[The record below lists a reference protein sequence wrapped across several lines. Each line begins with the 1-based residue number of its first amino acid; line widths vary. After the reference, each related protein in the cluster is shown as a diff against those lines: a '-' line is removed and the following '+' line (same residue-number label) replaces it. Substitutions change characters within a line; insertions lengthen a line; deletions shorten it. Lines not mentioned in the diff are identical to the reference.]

1 MEFKQIAKNADLVSN
16 FNAGYLLA
24 YIQEKGNLNTT
35 YKELQEETGLTKGKI
50 NRALEILLS
59 LDLLEVEREKETRNI
74 ILKIKLKIKNLS
86 EKNIAC
92 EEKESFILCEK
103 IEKTYTREDLL
114 TPEDEES
121 LKKFHEQIDKEHKEL
136 TQKVDEILKK
146 RQEEK
151 NNKKNKAENIKMEKD
166 DEIIQALIA
175 QRENERKLTEQK
187 IQKDNEFISLQL
199 SVAEREEREE
209 KEKEKKKESNTKKE
223 IKEKEKEEK
232 EEGPKTS
239 FLVDEINL
247 PKIKLNS
254 KSNNVYLFYVIF
266 NDLYQKKYH
275 TSVLKSSKTMRM
287 CKYIISCINQ
297 DYWEKVVTAFL
308 SDNNQYLL
316 NRQHDISL
324 LAQDIQK
331 YYNLAVNPE
340 IKKVINIAKVQS
352 KVEDKENEKDILE
365 KQNNYKSIK
374 DQVEHL
380 LFCVEKDHNTIAQH
394 NLEGLLSEIQH
405 KYPGLYSYANE
416 KFQRIKIQMV
426 EYTEPEKPVFHDVL
440 KTEVEPKKE
449 EKLPDLPEDLA
460 RQLKEKMEEQRKR
473 LEQNEQ
479 ILREE
484 QKRKI
489 V

>member
-1 MEFKQIAKNADLVSN
+1 MFKQISKNADLVSN
-16 FNAGYLLA
+16 FNAGYLLS
-24 YIQEKGNLNTT
+24 YIQAKGNLCTT

-74 ILKIKLKIKNLS
+74 KLKIKLKIKNLS

-92 EEKESFILCEK
+92 EEKEAYILCEK

-121 LKKFHEQIDKEHKEL
+121 LKKFHEQINKEHKEL
-136 TQKVDEILKK
+136 TQKVDEVLKK

-151 NNKKNKAENIKMEKD
+151 KKNKDVKMEKD

-175 QRENERKLTEQK
+175 QRENEKKLTEQK
-187 IQKDNEFISLQL
+187 IQKNDEFISLQL
-199 SVAEREEREE
+199 SVVEREEREE

-239 FLVDEINL
+239 FLVDEINNL

-254 KSNNVYLFYVIF
+254 KSNNVYLFYLTF

-308 SDNNQYLL
+308 NDNNPYLL

-340 IKKVINIAKVQS
+340 IKKVISIAKVQS

-380 LFCVEKDHNTIAQH
+380 LLCVEKDHNTIAQH
-394 NLEGLLSEIQH
+394 NLEGLLAEIQH

-416 KFQRIKIQMV
+416 KFQKIKIQMV

-440 KTEVEPKKE
+440 KTDVESKKE

-489 V
+489 I